1 MVNIA
6 VGERGTKYMPYSEV
20 CMHMKVSGK
29 VMDFELISERSVQ
42 LYRED
47 GSYFSFPI
55 TYGEAGVFRNE
66 DGTYYYYPDDSKDPA
81 SPSIAE
87 IVS

>member
-1 MVNIA
+1 MKTIV

-29 VMDFELISERSVQ
+29 VMEFELISERSVQ

-47 GSYFSFPI
+47 GTMFSFPI
-55 TYGEAGVFRNE
+55 TYGEAGVFRSDE
-66 DGTYYYYPDDSKDPA
+66 GYYYYPDDSKDPA
-81 SPSIAE
+81 SPSIEE